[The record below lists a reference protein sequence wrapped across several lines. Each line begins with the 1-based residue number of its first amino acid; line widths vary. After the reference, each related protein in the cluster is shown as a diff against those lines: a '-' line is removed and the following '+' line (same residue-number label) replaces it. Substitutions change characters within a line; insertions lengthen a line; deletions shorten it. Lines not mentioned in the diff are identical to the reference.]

1 MFQSFVQHGKGS
13 LMSPQYKKNE
23 EYNRRALL
31 QYILICQQKARTS
44 AHKGATGSLSQSIYE
59 LTVPTHPMM

>member
-1 MFQSFVQHGKGS
+1 
-13 LMSPQYKKNE
+13 MSPQYKKNE
-23 EYNRRALL
+23 EYNRRAPS